1 MEKWNMT
8 VQTQKGVKHKKLNLL
23 CQDRWCAKQRGTRWA
38 ISLVDG
44 TGKTDYNV
52 EACDE
57 VGDYITDF
65 ILDQFE
71 AFMQFDKER
80 EKGLLVEGIDAIIDK
95 YTLKYNLPRK
105 EFASTIMM
113 ICIDEKSNE
122 YCGIHLGDGILM
134 EKENNWRIIS
144 YPENGLYA
152 NQTFLTTSSDMD
164 KKIRFFSNSMEHVS
178 KFVMMTDGMYQYPV
192 IKNDL
197 VKSIETNRFKAD
209 LTDDRSMII
218 LTKNNEE

>member
-1 MEKWNMT
+1 MT
-8 VQTQKGVKHKKLNLL
+8 VQTQTGEKHKNLNLL

-57 VGDYITDF
+57 VGDYITNF
-65 ILDQFE
+65 ILNQFDGLMQFE
-71 AFMQFDKER
+71 KEK
-80 EKGLLVEGIDAIIDK
+80 EKELFVEGIDDIIDK
-95 YTLKYNLPRK
+95 YAIKYNLPRK
-105 EFASTIMM
+105 EFASTIMI
-113 ICIDEKSNE
+113 ICIDERSNE

-134 EKENNWRIIS
+134 KKENDWKIIS

-164 KKIRFFSNSMEHVS
+164 KKIRFFSNSMENVS
-178 KFVMMTDGMYQYPV
+178 QFVMMTDGMYQYPV
-192 IKNDL
+192 IKKDL
-197 VKSIETNRFKAD
+197 VRSLETNTFKAD
-209 LTDDRSMII
+209 ITDDRSMIV
-218 LTKNNEE
+218 LTKNNMD